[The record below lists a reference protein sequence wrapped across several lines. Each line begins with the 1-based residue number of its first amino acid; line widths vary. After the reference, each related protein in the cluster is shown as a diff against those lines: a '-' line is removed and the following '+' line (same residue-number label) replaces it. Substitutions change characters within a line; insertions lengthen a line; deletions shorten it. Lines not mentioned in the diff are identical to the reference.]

1 MSNLNFLHS
10 GGNKVTLS
18 SPDSNPSSDVTFKLP
33 LTGVQGNK
41 SGFLKTDE
49 IVRCTCFCKF
59 STWKICKLCC
69 CC

>member
-33 LTGVQGNK
+33 QDTDGVQVN
-41 SGFLKTDE
+41 F
-49 IVRCTCFCKF
+49 
-59 STWKICKLCC
+59 
-69 CC
+69 